1 MSIFRRFLR
10 LGAIVGPFPNVIIDG
25 QVVDAGPVMTD
36 FYWLQSQ
43 INANVPPLISA
54 GTSPIVFVAA
64 GSVGGTANA
73 ITLSPTPAIASYQAG
88 QSYRFVAAATNT
100 GNVTVN
106 VSGLGARNLTLA
118 NGNTFAGG
126 EIQTGG
132 AYDIFDNGT
141 QYMMTNFPI
150 GTGLLTAPAPAL
162 YFGGASTGITY
173 GTQVSQVMTLGN
185 WVLAWIN
192 IVLTSKGTSTGSAA
206 IDLPVKVNNLITG
219 AGIVPM
225 GSVQFSNVTFSGVP
239 GINPTPNTS
248 FAAFPLTATGA
259 ANSFLAD
266 TNFTNTSAIYAFV
279 VYPGIA

>member
-1 MSIFRRFLR
+1 MSIVRRFLS
-10 LGAIVGPFPNVIIDG
+10 LGAIVGPFPNIILDG

-54 GTSPIVFVAA
+54 GSSPIVFVAA

-88 QSYRFVAAATNT
+88 QAYRFVAKAANT

-106 VSGLGARNLTLA
+106 VSGLGTRNLTLA

-126 EIQTGG
+126 EIQVGG
-132 AYDIFDNGT
+132 TYDITDNGT

-150 GTGLLTAPAPAL
+150 GTGLLTGPAPAL

-173 GTQVSQVMTLGN
+173 ATQVSQVMTLGN
-185 WVLAWIN
+185 WVLAWIE
-192 IVLTSKGTSTGSAA
+192 IVLTSKGSSTGIAS
-206 IDLPVKVNNLITG
+206 IDLPVKVNNLLTG
-219 AGIVPM
+219 GGSIAM

-239 GINPTPNTS
+239 GVAPQPNTLL
-248 FAAFPLTATGA
+248 AEFPLTTSASVNT
-259 ANSFLAD
+259 FLSD
-266 TNFTNTSAIYAFV
+266 TAFSNTSAIFV
-279 VYPGIA
+279 QVIYPGIP